1 MFIVEDLSTLN
12 LCKLLGQLLCVQNAG
27 CGTCLMCLWLA
38 NRLHVGILADPS
50 WHAHPGPD
58 FNPTYERNKAASLI
72 LSIVILC
79 LDQVLTG
86 PSKLN
91 CSKQHC
97 LGAVS
102 STISRFSEMLL
113 AKVNIYIFTVLL
125 PIPPTPRL
133 GDSKMASKAT
143 GHEGHHPPRPSPRSR
158 SPPWLS
164 GKMMLAFGGFHI
176 FIAGI
181 VGSKSP

>member
-97 LGAVS
+97 LAAVS
-102 STISRFSEMLL
+102 STISRFSEMPL
-113 AKVNIYIFTVLL
+113 AKVKQL
-125 PIPPTPRL
+125 
-133 GDSKMASKAT
+133 
-143 GHEGHHPPRPSPRSR
+143 H
-158 SPPWLS
+158 
-164 GKMMLAFGGFHI
+164 
-176 FIAGI
+176 
-181 VGSKSP
+181 